1 MAILSGGVMNGIVSQ
16 QFLAHPTLVDTRCPE
31 EARHQIGRIFTP
43 HFLLPRQRGAPGFH
57 AQLRSVR
64 QDFYSLNLI
73 RYGCEV
79 EIDAGELSRCF
90 LLLFPIAGSG
100 TIRCGRNETVPA
112 PGSTA
117 AILSPTVPVRIH
129 WSDDCET
136 VVVLLEREAMER
148 QWGSMIDRPP
158 AAIEF
163 ATAVDVSNP
172 SGRMLLKHVQQMLE
186 GFESAEISS
195 HYRRGLAEC
204 LMQLVLASF
213 AHDQRPLLDRALPSS
228 HAASI
233 DRAEEWIRQN
243 ISSSF
248 SVAEIAA
255 ASGAGSLRSLQNRL
269 RRERGT
275 TLTEIVEA
283 IRLDAFR
290 ARLIDGQEPRSV
302 TECALSVG
310 LGHLG
315 RAAIAYQKR
324 YGETPSQTLRGRR

>member
-1 MAILSGGVMNGIVSQ
+1 MNSIVSQ
-16 QFLAHPTLVDTRCPE
+16 QFLAHHTVVDTRCPE

-43 HFLLPRQRGAPGFH
+43 HFLAPRQAGASAFH

-79 EIDAGELSRCF
+79 DIDPGELSRCF

-100 TIRCGRNETVPA
+100 RIRCGRDETHLA
-112 PGSTA
+112 PGRSA
-117 AILSPTVPVRIH
+117 AILSPTMPVRIH
-129 WSDDCET
+129 WSADCET

-148 QWGSMIDRPP
+148 QWASMINRPP
-158 AAIEF
+158 RAICF
-163 ATAVDVSNP
+163 ATAVDTAAAA
-172 SGRMLLKHVQQMLE
+172 GRVLINHVRQMFE

-195 HYRRGLAEC
+195 RYRKGLAEC
-204 LMQLVLASF
+204 LMQLVLGSF
-213 AHDQRPLLDRALPSS
+213 AHDQSGALDCVAQSA
-228 HAASI
+228 HAGAI
-233 DRAEEWIRQN
+233 GRAEEWIRAN
-243 ISSSF
+243 ISGPF
-248 SVAEIAA
+248 CVAEIAE
-255 ASGAGSLRSLQNRL
+255 ASGASSLRSLQNML

-275 TLTEIVEA
+275 TLTEMIEA

-290 ARLIDGQEPRSV
+290 ACLLASQEPRSV
-302 TECALSVG
+302 TECALSAG

-324 YGETPSQTLRGRR
+324 YGETPSHTLRRRR